1 MAHGVSTRIQERSG
15 KSDGASQHDVTQEQ
29 MNCIFGD
36 LIAFCRISLPF
47 VISGAK
53 KIRRLML

>member
-1 MAHGVSTRIQERSG
+1 VPPQEFLERSG
-15 KSDGASQHDVTQEQ
+15 KGDGASQRDVTQEE
-29 MNCIFGD
+29 MNCIFRD

-53 KIRRLML
+53 KMRRLMV